1 MTILLMWEGTCLALF
16 WSVFC
21 RSVLT
26 DNTTRWSVR
35 LSLLLMG
42 VAAMVG
48 IAAPVYGWAPDWVVL
63 GIVLAVVFMQGVM
76 ARAWGQGVPFQFT
89 KPAHRPRRRSG
100 DKAT

>member
-1 MTILLMWEGTCLALF
+1 MSKLMLVWEITCLALF

-26 DNTTRWSVR
+26 DQTTRWSVR

-48 IAAPVYGWAPDWVVL
+48 MAAPVYGWAPDLVVL
-63 GIVLAVVFMQGVM
+63 CIVLAVVFMQGVM

-89 KPAHRPRRRSG
+89 QDKHRPKRR
-100 DKAT
+100 ATDAT